1 MSHIK
6 NFKDWFRVYES
17 AGFKY
22 RPGMAI
28 FEEEEEAGTQ
38 VNPGMPQPL
47 EAGIRLE
54 LPDWI
59 IADTEPK
66 PEFASYNKIT
76 HYSKLISEVVKIPKL
91 SIANN
96 SSSNDTNKNSVSMII
111 NNALY
116 GIYWRSGIDSDKTL
130 RKSLGISGGKSRAKF
145 ISFREKYG
153 FTPAASKLNLKIS
166 EAIEVPVN
174 IKETPPQMAFDGTTV
189 IKAGW
194 LNIYTMGALSSKS
207 GQVKNISEEKTS
219 PMNNLI
225 GYLNTYNLKNFQNGH
240 NRQYNIKMNGAGY
253 IDLAEVE
260 DVSDKLIMYAPEA
273 PGKGTVAR
281 KETEEGSAGTTETT
295 GAQPGGTGS
304 AAIGYGNMKYNVD
317 TNGKAIDANNPEVQR
332 CATEIVT
339 ALGEATDVK
348 LDSIEITS
356 SASTS
361 WNGAKMAASNGTGDP
376 SGGKLTD
383 TTFAAD
389 KTALGNQYLAWLRG
403 KTFADALK
411 SALGELAFDTESI
424 NWKVSDEGL
433 AGGKN
438 ISFSWTKV
446 SNPGTTYTKPGN
458 LTKKVSATQTTTSK
472 ASGKDSG
479 IIYKYEITWNGSIF
493 GGTPAPT
500 APTEPGEPGVGE

>member
-38 VNPGMPQPL
+38 VNPNMPQPL
-47 EAGIRLE
+47 EPGAKIDPAL
-54 LPDWI
+54 DWVYKEN
-59 IADTEPK
+59 EPNLSEALFSK
-66 PEFASYNKIT
+66 VAHNK
-76 HYSKLISEVVKIPKL
+76 SLISNFTKIPKFYI
-91 SIANN
+91 SAPG
-96 SSSNDTNKNSVSMII
+96 SDTITQGRGAMVI
-111 NNALY
+111 NNILY
-116 GIYWRSGIDSDKTL
+116 GIFWRAGINTNKQL
-130 RKSLGISGGKSRAKF
+130 RKSLGIKGGNQEKQFK
-145 ISFREKYG
+145 SFRDKYA
-153 FTPAASKLNLKIS
+153 FTPTDATKLGIS
-166 EAIEVPVN
+166 ISAAIEVPVN
-174 IKETPPQMAFDGTTV
+174 MSYDLIDKDMKTYQNRVYTVGTTMDATKEVKAIEKETKSYDV
-189 IKAGW
+189 SLVKW
-194 LNIYTMGALSSKS
+194 LNS
-207 GQVKNISEEKTS
+207 
-219 PMNNLI
+219 
-225 GYLNTYNLKNFQNGH
+225 YNLKNFQNGH
-240 NRQYNIKMNGAGY
+240 NRQYNIKMNEAGY
-253 IDLAEVE
+253 VDLAEVE
-260 DVSDKLIMYAPEA
+260 EVTNKLLMYALGA
-273 PGKGTVAR
+273 PSKSSVAR

-356 SASTS
+356 SASKAWQGQT
-361 WNGAKMAASNGTGDP
+361 MAASNGTGDP

-383 TTFAAD
+383 ATFAAD

-411 SALGELAFDTESI
+411 SALGELAFDTQSI

-479 IIYKYEITWNGSIF
+479 IIYKYEITWNSSIF
-493 GGTPAPT
+493 GGTPKAEAPT
-500 APTEPGEPGVGE
+500 PGAPEEGE